1 MKKIVLV
8 LAVIIGILCI
18 NKTEKVIIP
27 KESIRLRV
35 IANSD
40 YSKDQNLKKK
50 IVKNLSTK
58 FVETNNLKNIQET
71 RNYIHKKLPEFTEIV
86 DKTIKENNSDNSLND
101 VIRKLLNLLNVKCTV
116 NVEKDKIEIMQ
127 QYKRYLKNE
136 SLELLYPNLVLDWDC
151 EKNRGLKLSNFTKG
165 SHTKVHWKCAKCG
178 NTWIA
183 EIKSRVSGS
192 GCELCS
198 RQNAIK
204 ARSCKVLNIDTNTIY
219 ASLTE
224 AQRLT
229 GVERHSI
236 ANCCKGKTKMAG
248 GFQWRHV

>member
-71 RNYIHKKLPEFTEIV
+71 RNYINKK
-86 DKTIKENNSDNSLND
+86 
-101 VIRKLLNLLNVKCTV
+101 
-116 NVEKDKIEIMQ
+116 
-127 QYKRYLKNE
+127 
-136 SLELLYPNLVLDWDC
+136 
-151 EKNRGLKLSNFTKG
+151 
-165 SHTKVHWKCAKCG
+165 
-178 NTWIA
+178 
-183 EIKSRVSGS
+183 
-192 GCELCS
+192 
-198 RQNAIK
+198 
-204 ARSCKVLNIDTNTIY
+204 
-219 ASLTE
+219 
-224 AQRLT
+224 
-229 GVERHSI
+229 
-236 ANCCKGKTKMAG
+236 
-248 GFQWRHV
+248 

>member
-71 RNYIHKKLPEFTEIV
+71 RNYINKKLPEFTEIV
-86 DKTIKENNSDNSLND
+86 DKTIKENNSDKNFKINYGKNYFPRKEYKNVIYEEGEYESVVITIGDWNGKNFWCVLFPPLCMLDEDSNIEYSSL
-101 VIRKLLNLLNVKCTV
+101 VK
-116 NVEKDKIEIMQ
+116 EIIDK
-127 QYKRYLKNE
+127 Y
-136 SLELLYPNLVLDWDC
+136 
-151 EKNRGLKLSNFTKG
+151 F
-165 SHTKVHWKCAKCG
+165 
-178 NTWIA
+178 
-183 EIKSRVSGS
+183 
-192 GCELCS
+192 
-198 RQNAIK
+198 
-204 ARSCKVLNIDTNTIY
+204 
-219 ASLTE
+219 
-224 AQRLT
+224 
-229 GVERHSI
+229 
-236 ANCCKGKTKMAG
+236 
-248 GFQWRHV
+248 

>member
-71 RNYIHKKLPEFTEIV
+71 RNYINKKMKYV
-86 DKTIKENNSDNSLND
+86 NN
-101 VIRKLLNLLNVKCTV
+101 K
-116 NVEKDKIEIMQ
+116 
-127 QYKRYLKNE
+127 
-136 SLELLYPNLVLDWDC
+136 LELD
-151 EKNRGLKLSNFTKG
+151 
-165 SHTKVHWKCAKCG
+165 
-178 NTWIA
+178 I
-183 EIKSRVSGS
+183 
-192 GCELCS
+192 
-198 RQNAIK
+198 
-204 ARSCKVLNIDTNTIY
+204 IDDKK
-219 ASLTE
+219 
-224 AQRLT
+224 Q
-229 GVERHSI
+229 
-236 ANCCKGKTKMAG
+236 
-248 GFQWRHV
+248 